1 MTAPRPDPAFDLF
14 CRVIDNYGDVGVSW
28 RLATGLTQRGVQVR
42 LFIDDAGP
50 LQWMA
55 PQGAAG
61 VQVLPF
67 DAPAEA
73 EADVVVETFGC
84 DPPAAYVQ
92 RMAERA
98 QPPVW
103 INLEYLSAEAYVER
117 SHALPSPQ
125 RNGLMKWFFYPGFT
139 ARTGGLLREPGL
151 AEAQAAFDRDAW
163 LAGLGLQRRPGERV
177 VSLFAY
183 PSAPFADLLQ
193 KLDDAPTLVLVCAGS
208 SQAAALAQ
216 APAAP
221 RHLRLHALP
230 WLSQPDFD
238 RLLWSCD
245 LNFARG
251 EDSIVR
257 AMWAGAPF
265 VWHIYPQ
272 HDDAHVA
279 KLQALLDRMAAVD
292 GAVAAMDGRVAA
304 PRHAL
309 WWSWN
314 GLGPWHDAWPPID
327 KWRAASQRWRQALLL
342 QPDLVTQLLQ
352 FCAAKAGRL
361 E

>member
-1 MTAPRPDPAFDLF
+1 MTAPRPDPAFDVF

-28 RLATGLTQRGVQVR
+28 RLATGLAARRARVR

-55 PQGAAG
+55 PQGAPG

-98 QPPVW
+98 RPPVW

-163 LAGLGLQRRPGERV
+163 LADLGLQRRPGERV

-183 PSAPFADLLQ
+183 PSAPFGDLLQ
-193 KLDDAPTLVLVCAGS
+193 RLDDQPTLLLLCAGS

-216 APAAP
+216 APATP

-309 WWSWN
+309 WWAWN
-314 GLGPWHDAWPPID
+314 GLGPWPDAWPPID
-327 KWRAASQRWRQALLL
+327 DWRAASQRWRQALLL

>member
-1 MTAPRPDPAFDLF
+1 MTAPRPDPAIDVF

-28 RLATGLTQRGVQVR
+28 RLATGLAARGARVR
-42 LFIDDAGP
+42 LFIDDASP

-73 EADVVVETFGC
+73 QADVVVETFGC
-84 DPPAAYVQ
+84 DPPPAYVK

-98 QPPVW
+98 RPPVW

-117 SHALPSPQ
+117 SHGLPSPQ

-139 ARTGGLLREPGL
+139 PRTGGLLREPDL
-151 AEAQAAFDRDAW
+151 AAAQAAFDRDAW
-163 LAGLGLQRRPGERV
+163 LAGLGLQRRPCERV

-183 PSAPFADLLQ
+183 AGAPFGELLRR
-193 KLDDAPTLVLVCAGS
+193 LDDAPTLVLVCAGS

-216 APAAP
+216 APAAL
-221 RHLRLHALP
+221 RQLRLHALP

-279 KLQALLDRMAAVD
+279 KLQALLQRMAAVD
-292 GAVAAMDGRVAA
+292 GTVAA
-304 PRHAL
+304 PLQAL
-309 WWSWN
+309 WMAWN
-314 GLGPWHDAWPPID
+314 GLGPWPDAWPPAPA
-327 KWRAASQRWRQALLL
+327 WGAASQAWRQALLP

>member
-1 MTAPRPDPAFDLF
+1 
-14 CRVIDNYGDVGVSW
+14 
-28 RLATGLTQRGVQVR
+28 
-42 LFIDDAGP
+42 
-50 LQWMA
+50 
-55 PQGAAG
+55 
-61 VQVLPF
+61 
-67 DAPAEA
+67 
-73 EADVVVETFGC
+73 
-84 DPPAAYVQ
+84 
-92 RMAERA
+92 
-98 QPPVW
+98 
-103 INLEYLSAEAYVER
+103 
-117 SHALPSPQ
+117 
-125 RNGLMKWFFYPGFT
+125 GLMKWFFYPGFT
-139 ARTGGLLREPGL
+139 ARTGGLLRERGL

-183 PSAPFADLLQ
+183 PSAPFGELLQ
-193 KLDDAPTLVLVCAGS
+193 RLDDQPTLVLVCAGS

-309 WWSWN
+309 WWAWN
-314 GLGPWHDAWPPID
+314 GLGPWPDAWPPIVD
-327 KWRAASQRWRQALLL
+327 WRAASQRWRQALLL